1 MHHKLMQSLWKTVWQ
16 LLKALNIK
24 LSYDPAMPLPSIIPG
39 ELKRYI
45 HAKTCT
51 QIFIAGLS
59 MTAKKWKQSKWLSI
73 ENKQNVVQSYDGR
86 LSCHKRE

>member
-1 MHHKLMQSLWKTVWQ
+1 MQSLWKTVWQ

-24 LSYDPAMPLPSIIPG
+24 LSYDPAMPLPSIFPR
-39 ELKRYI
+39 ELKTYM

-59 MTAKKWKQSKWLSI
+59 MTAKKWEQSKWPSI
-73 ENKQNVVQSYDGR
+73 ENR
-86 LSCHKRE
+86 